1 MNIAVLDDYQRV
13 AASSAAWDTLTD
25 ARVEFLHAPL
35 QSDAEHAATLQP
47 LDVIVA
53 MRERTPFS
61 AALLQALP
69 KLRLLVTTGMRN
81 ASIDMAACRA
91 RGITVCGAPGSKE
104 STGST
109 TELAWALI
117 LGLLKR
123 IPLEQQ
129 ALLEGR
135 WQTGVTQSLAG
146 KTLGLVGVGNLGSR
160 MARVGNAFDMRVVA
174 WSPNLTAERAQQAG
188 VVAVDKQT
196 LFATS
201 DVVSLHLVLSPPT
214 AGIVQRADLRAMKP
228 TAILINTARAGL
240 VEPSALLTAL
250 REQWIAGA
258 GLDVFDSEPLAFDD
272 PLRTLPNVLLSPHLG
287 YVTDD
292 NLRAFYGNA
301 VDAIKAWQAG
311 SPIRVLSAFSP

>member
-13 AASSAAWDTLTD
+13 AARAAAWDMLAN
-25 ARVEFLHAPL
+25 ARLQFLHEPMS
-35 QSDAEHAATLQP
+35 SDAERAAKLQP
-47 LDVIVA
+47 FEVIVA

-69 KLRLLVTTGMRN
+69 NLRLLVTTGMRN

-104 STGST
+104 SAGST
-109 TELAWALI
+109 AELAWALI

-129 ALLEGR
+129 ALREGR
-135 WQTGVTQSLAG
+135 WQTGVTHSLAG
-146 KTLGLVGVGNLGSR
+146 KTLGLVGLGQLGSR
-160 MARVGNAFDMRVVA
+160 MARVGQAFDMQVLA

-188 VVAVDKQT
+188 VLAADKQT
-196 LFATS
+196 LFAQA
-201 DVVSLHLVLSPPT
+201 DVVSLHLVLSTST
-214 AGIVQRADLRAMKP
+214 AGVVQGTDLRAMKP
-228 TAILINTARAGL
+228 TAIFINTARAGL
-240 VEPSALLTAL
+240 VEPGALLTAL
-250 REQWIAGA
+250 REQWFTGV
-258 GLDVFDSEPLAFDD
+258 GLDVFGSEPLPADD

-311 SPIRVLSAFSP
+311 APIRVLSA